1 MVIDTSALAAILFD
15 EPDAEEY
22 EAAIDADSTRLLSC
36 ASWLETSIVVAAR
49 FGERGAREF
58 DLLLRRV
65 PFEIAAVTLEQVEA
79 ARMAFRRYGRGRH
92 KARLNFGDCFSY
104 ALAKVSGEPLLY
116 KGNDFVLTDVKP
128 VPRRRS
134 H

>member
-22 EAAIDADSTRLLSC
+22 EAAIDAESTRLLSC
-36 ASWLETSIVVAAR
+36 ASWLETSIVVEAR

-65 PFEIAAVTLEQVEA
+65 PFEIAAITQEQVEI
-79 ARMAFRRYGRGRH
+79 ARIAFRRYGWGRH
-92 KARLNFGDCFSY
+92 KARLKFGDCFAY
-104 ALAKVSGEPLLY
+104 ALAKVSSEPLLY
-116 KGNDFVLTDVKP
+116 TGNAFVLTEVKSAL
-128 VPRRRS
+128 RRRS